1 MAWGNPSENRPAGV
15 PEFRLD
21 RKPEL
26 AEALGDAWR
35 WSEFD
40 QRDGLPSN
48 EVLQV
53 VETKSGQIWASTTGG
68 VAWYDGYSWKQ
79 VRCSHSMPV
88 VQIQPLGADRI
99 VANGEG
105 GALVYGTQGCTYVNA
120 KYRGTSLSVLQAVG
134 LEDGRLLILDNDM
147 SVYLWSGKAEDKE
160 TIRISGP
167 RQIAGRLNYPQGV
180 PALVASMD
188 GLHRITLQGLPTQM
202 AAATLKDP
210 TQISGV
216 YLRASAET
224 ANGQGVVSFAY
235 PQEWAG
241 VWEWDAQAG
250 MRLLPETKGQISR
263 LLGISP
269 TGQILTVYNSAEAW
283 LREGGKWQRINPFPA
298 PLRAASTIYF
308 DSRDRMWVTTGAG
321 LHVLRYGKSFWSPL
335 QVKSPSMH
343 NHVLSLWPTKNGA
356 LWAGTAAGLLRM
368 DADGKVTSYES
379 TGSVTLGLVTGLV
392 EDNEGG
398 VWCSSGASFKGVW
411 RMKDGKWTHFGVKE
425 GLADHYFHRL
435 YLDPKGKVWVTSSGA
450 GRLSMPGGVYQYDGQ
465 RFVRWD
471 TEHPSLQSRVYS
483 MVITP
488 QGDHW
493 FATMAGVSRYRAG
506 QWRHWEMRDGL
517 KSRASFY
524 LTPRQEGGVYFVDR
538 HSGVGS
544 IDREGVVRYEAP
556 AKTTNALSGWELVE
570 DGQGSLWVATRGG
583 LFLKRKGDWVG
594 LGASTGLA
602 NPELWPIALW
612 RGHVCTGTD
621 GSGLYCLDTKALNRP
636 TPMLRVEP
644 VMIDGSVATVSWQVA
659 GYDESSRREG
669 NVSRY
674 RVDGG
679 PWTEWAAVESV
690 RLSSLGP
697 GKHVVDVEARDHLG
711 SRSGVQSTGSFVI
724 ALPLYMQPMFVVPV
738 GLSLIAAAVAV
749 YGFVSRTVQHNK
761 KLAEKE
767 ESFRALIE
775 YSSVGITLWDRNRRI
790 FYVSPAVSIILGYE
804 PQELLGE
811 FRADLVHPDD
821 LASTQKRM
829 GNLADTPNV
838 TQRSKLRMK
847 HKNGQYRW
855 IEVISRNLFDNPSVG
870 AIVTNLRDITDSTN
884 AELAAA
890 EARQKAENA
899 NQAKSDF
906 LAMISHEIRTPMNGI
921 TGMCQ
926 LLLESNLNNEQL
938 DYAETIAQSAQSLLA
953 LINDVLDF
961 SRIEAGKLT
970 IERAPIDLHMLIQE
984 VAQLMRVRANEKGLV
999 LEISYPEDA
1008 PRAFYGDALR
1018 IRQILFNLTGN
1029 AVKFTH
1035 QGYVRI
1041 DAKVEY
1047 LTGSRYRVGIAVRD
1061 SGIGISEDKLPTV
1074 FQKFTQA
1081 DLSTTRRYGGS
1092 GLGLS
1097 ISRSLAGLMGGS
1109 IDVTSKLGEG
1119 SEFVLELQMDAAPEN
1134 SLQRRDSSMDALQP
1148 LPEPLDILLVEDNKV
1163 NQKLALKLLEKLGC
1177 SATVAGTGLEA
1188 LERLSE
1194 RDYDLILMD
1203 CQMPEMDGYEATRRI
1218 RERETKTRRVP
1229 IIAIT
1234 ANAMEADLE
1243 KCLTSGM
1250 DSYLT
1255 KPIDFIKLR
1264 DALEMWGIDYRAPRA
1279 AQDPKG

>member
-1 MAWGNPSENRPAGV
+1 MA
-15 PEFRLD
+15 D
-21 RKPEL
+21 T
-26 AEALGDAWR
+26 WR
-35 WSEFD
+35 WSDFD

-53 VETKSGQIWASTTGG
+53 VETKNGLIWANTSGG
-68 VAWYDGYSWKQ
+68 IAWYDGYSW
-79 VRCSHSMPV
+79 RTTPCAHSLPA
-88 VQIQPLGADRI
+88 VQIQPLGTDRI

-105 GALVYGTQGCTYVNA
+105 SAVIHSRDSCTFVNA
-120 KYRGTSLSVLQAVG
+120 KYQGTPLGVLQVKG
-134 LEDGRLLILDNDM
+134 LEDGNLLILDSDLSLYVWN
-147 SVYLWSGKAEDKE
+147 SKAGTSEA
-160 TIRISGP
+160 TRLSGP

-180 PALVASMD
+180 PELVGTME
-188 GLHRITLQGLPTQM
+188 GLHRITAKGFELLLAASGLQEPSQV
-202 AAATLKDP
+202 
-210 TQISGV
+210 SGV
-216 YLRASAET
+216 YLRASAENQ
-224 ANGQGVVSFAY
+224 AGQGVVSFAY

-241 VWEWDAQAG
+241 LWEWSRQGG
-250 MRLLPETKGQISR
+250 MRMLPEAKGQISR

-269 TGQILTVYNSAEAW
+269 AGQILTVYNSTQAW
-283 LREGGKWQRINPFPA
+283 LRDGGKWQRIDPFPA
-298 PLRAASTIYF
+298 QLRSASTIYF
-308 DSRDRMWVTTGAG
+308 DSRNRMWVTTSAG
-321 LHVLRYGKSFWSPL
+321 LHVLRYGKSYWSRL
-335 QVKSPSMH
+335 QMTALNMQ
-343 NHVLSLWPTKNGA
+343 NHVLSLWASRDGS
-356 LWAGTAAGLLRM
+356 LLAGTAMGVLRVERNG
-368 DADGKVTSYES
+368 AVHS
-379 TGSVTLGLVTGLV
+379 TTTANDKPLGLVTGLV
-392 EDNEGG
+392 EDRQGAM
-398 VWCSSGASFKGVW
+398 WCSSGASFKGVW
-411 RMKDGKWTHFGVKE
+411 RWQKGQWKHFGVDE
-425 GLADHYFHRL
+425 GLIDTHYHRL
-435 YLDPKGKVWVTSSGA
+435 YVDPSGKVWATSSGA
-450 GRLSMPGGVYQYDGQ
+450 GRLSLPGGVFYFDGT

-471 TEHPSLQSRVYS
+471 TQHPSLQSRVYS
-483 MVITP
+483 MAVTP
-488 QGDHW
+488 DGDMW
-493 FATMAGVSRYRAG
+493 FATMAGVSLYRAG
-506 QWRHWEMRDGL
+506 QWRHWEMKDGL
-517 KSRASFY
+517 KSRANFHVIA
-524 LTPRQEGGVYFVDR
+524 RRNGGVYFVDR
-538 HSGVGS
+538 HAGVGS

-556 AKTTNALSGWELVE
+556 AKATNAQSGWELAE
-570 DGQGSLWVATRGG
+570 DEDGSLWVATRGG
-583 LFLKRKGDWVG
+583 LYVKRKGDWVG

-602 NPELWPIALW
+602 NPELWPVTMW
-612 RGHVCTGTD
+612 NGHVCTGTD
-621 GSGLYCLDTKALNRP
+621 GSGLCCLDKKALNRP
-636 TPMLRVEP
+636 APALEVDAP
-644 VMIDGSVATVSWQVA
+644 ILDGNVATVGWRVA
-659 GYDESSRREG
+659 GFEESSRHEG

-674 RVDGG
+674 RVDQG
-679 PWTEWAAVESV
+679 PWTDWVAVDSV
-690 RLSSLGP
+690 RLTNLGP
-697 GKHVVDVEARDHLG
+697 GRHRVEVEARDHLG
-711 SRSGVQSTGSFVI
+711 ARSAMKSTGDFVI

-738 GLSLIAAAVAV
+738 GLSVVAAIVAV
-749 YGFVSRTVQHNK
+749 YGFVSRTIQHNK

-821 LASTQKRM
+821 LAATQKRM
-829 GNLADTPNV
+829 GNLAETPNV
-838 TQRSKLRMK
+838 TQRSKLRMR

-970 IERAPIDLHMLIQE
+970 IERAPIDLHLLIQE

-1035 QGYVRI
+1035 QGFVRI
-1041 DAKVEY
+1041 DTRIEY
-1047 LTGSRYRVGIAVRD
+1047 LSASRYRVAIAVRD

-1097 ISRSLAGLMGGS
+1097 ISKSLAGLMGGS

-1119 SEFVLELQMDAAPEN
+1119 SEFVLDLQMDAAPEN

-1194 RDYDLILMD
+1194 RDFDLILMD

-1218 RERETKTRRVP
+1218 RERETKTRRIP

-1255 KPIDFIKLR
+1255 KPIDFLKLR
-1264 DALEMWGIDYRAPRA
+1264 DALETWGIDYRAPRA
-1279 AQDPKG
+1279 TPDPKG